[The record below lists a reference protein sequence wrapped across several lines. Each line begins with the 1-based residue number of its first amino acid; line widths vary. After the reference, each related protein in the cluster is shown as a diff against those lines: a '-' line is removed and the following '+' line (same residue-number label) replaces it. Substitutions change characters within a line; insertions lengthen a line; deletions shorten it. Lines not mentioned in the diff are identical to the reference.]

1 LNWLRVCPAADTA
14 KVPLITARR
23 PADRRGWRVLSDHWS
38 RRADAVDLAWG
49 NRLGAGAVNASMAG
63 RRRRAGLAVA
73 AVALLFGAVSSCGS
87 AAGYDRGV
95 RRHVRAG
102 GSPVALAAS
111 PGVRMG
117 LSDRPARI
125 RPLITAQLAA
135 IADSM
140 TGR

>member
-1 LNWLRVCPAADTA
+1 MAH
-14 KVPLITARR
+14 
-23 PADRRGWRVLSDHWS
+23 WRVLGGYRSG
-38 RRADAVDLAWG
+38 RAEAVDLVWG
-49 NRLGAGAVNASMAG
+49 NRLGAGAVKAG
-63 RRRRAGLAVA
+63 VAGWRRRAGLAVA

-87 AAGYDRGV
+87 AAGCDRGG
-95 RRHVRAG
+95 RLRLRAG

-111 PGVRMG
+111 PAVRMG

-125 RPLITAQLAA
+125 CPLITARLAA